1 MSKSSHF
8 DLIKLMESGV
18 NGDIGVA
25 AVLLAAAADFI
36 QGEDIVIIQLMA
48 EERAQDLRPSQ
59 LVAILTVVQVTKV
72 KSNWTSKP
80 SHITICTEL

>member
-1 MSKSSHF
+1 
-8 DLIKLMESGV
+8 MESGV

-48 EERAQDLRPSQ
+48 EERAQDLRLRQ

-80 SHITICTEL
+80 SHIIRFAQSCEVLCIAYNFF

>member
-1 MSKSSHF
+1 
-8 DLIKLMESGV
+8 MESGV

-36 QGEDIVIIQLMA
+36 QVEDIVIIQLMA
-48 EERAQDLRPSQ
+48 EERAQDLRARQ
-59 LVAILTVVQVTKV
+59 LVAILTVVQVTKL

-80 SHITICTEL
+80 SHMICTEL